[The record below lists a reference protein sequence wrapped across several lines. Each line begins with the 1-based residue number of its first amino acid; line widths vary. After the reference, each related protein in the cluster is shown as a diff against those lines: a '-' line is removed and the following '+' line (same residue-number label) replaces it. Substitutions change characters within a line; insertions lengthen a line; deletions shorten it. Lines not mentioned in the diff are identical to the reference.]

1 MRLEWKAHVVERLV
15 RRVLRLEQERDKV
28 DRELERIQWKE
39 SMEQTYKKM
48 KEENAVLREAQI
60 KAKGLPSDDRAIYH
74 QRYETPDKDD
84 TTPEDAVHFPC
95 GHAIRKARK
104 TL

>member
-1 MRLEWKAHVVERLV
+1 MVERLA
-15 RRVLRLEQERDKV
+15 RRVRRLEQERDMV

-60 KAKGLPSDDRAIYH
+60 KAKDLPSDDRAICH
-74 QRYETPDKDD
+74 QRYETRNEDD
-84 TTPEDAVHFPC
+84 TTPEDAVHSPC
-95 GHAIRKARK
+95 GHAIRKARR